1 MDEMIFRQLLE
12 LASAFKEIGIKPLI
26 CGGLGIYIRFYDK
39 QSELPLR
46 ITNDIDLMLTKTQLL
61 EQSRRNAIAEIIIDK
76 LKYIA
81 YEGGK
86 HFQFQ
91 KGNQYLD
98 ILAQPVEGIDTKDF
112 RAVLVKS
119 KLHGHLTP
127 ESVFIEED
135 LKTVSLLHI
144 MPGNEMAKGLEVL
157 VPSLTN
163 QLILKLFAF
172 DDRNEGPRKD
182 EAQAQV
188 HAFDIYTIATL
199 ASLNDYR
206 EGQQFLSRHN
216 DSGIVQRALSIVGN
230 QFSSV
235 EQPGWLCVL
244 RAANFYPNLNIQ
256 RKQEQVDEAKR
267 RLVKWFTWSP

>member
-26 CGGLGIYIRFYDK
+26 CGGLGIYIRFYNQ
-39 QSELPLR
+39 QSELSLR
-46 ITNDIDLMLTKTQLL
+46 ITNDIDLILTKTQLL
-61 EQSRRNAIAEIIIDK
+61 EQSRRNAIAEIITDK
-76 LKYIA
+76 LKYVVC
-81 YEGGK
+81 ESGK

-91 KGNQYLD
+91 KGNQHLD
-98 ILAQPVEGIDTKDF
+98 ILVQPVEGIDTKDF

-127 ESVFIEED
+127 EAVFIEED
-135 LKTVSLLHI
+135 LKTVSLSHI
-144 MPGNEMAKGLEVL
+144 MPRNEMAKRHQVL

-172 DDRNEGPRKD
+172 DDRNEGSRKD

-256 RKQEQVDEAKR
+256 RKQERVDETKR
-267 RLVKWFTWSP
+267 RLVRWFTWSP